1 MNTYLINSFSLR
13 LLYDEINKIT
23 AGSNNIIKLNMDEIT
38 ISDLINECSYY
49 SLLNEKK
56 YVVVNNF
63 KLIKDNNKITD
74 YLKDPHPDTVLILI
88 TDKIDKR
95 SVIYKEIV
103 KSGKLIIVENTI
115 NLNQKISEYSLNNN
129 IKIDFKAINKLL
141 ENNLHNYD
149 LVLNEI
155 DKINL
160 VTNNISLDKVL
171 KYTSKLIGEDN
182 FAFCDIVIKKDYQ
195 EIMTYFN
202 EFKQLR
208 QEVIP
213 FIALLASQYRL
224 MYAVKSLNKTPDAI
238 AKDLGV
244 HPYRVKLAK
253 EKSYMYTRDEL
264 QKKLLD
270 LCDLDYNL
278 KTSTVDKYML
288 LKIFL
293 VNV

>member
-49 SLLNEKK
+49 SLLKETK

-63 KLIKDNNKITD
+63 KLLKDNNKIID

-103 KSGKLIIVENTI
+103 KSGEIIIIENTI
-115 NLNQKISEYSLNNN
+115 NLNQKISEYSLNKN
-129 IKIDFKAINKLL
+129 IKIDFKGINKLL
-141 ENNLHNYD
+141 ENNLNNYD

-155 DKINL
+155 DKINII
-160 VTNNISLDKVL
+160 TDNITYEDVL

-182 FAFCDIVIKKDYQ
+182 FAFCDVVIKKDYQ
-195 EIMTYFN
+195 EIMIYFN

-224 MYAVKSLNKTPDAI
+224 MYAVKPLNKTPDAI

-253 EKSYMYTRDEL
+253 EKGTMYTRDEL

>member
-38 ISDLINECSYY
+38 ISNLINECSYY
-49 SLLNEKK
+49 SLLKETK

-63 KLIKDNNKITD
+63 KLLKDNNKIID

-103 KSGKLIIVENTI
+103 KSGEIIIIENTI
-115 NLNQKISEYSLNNN
+115 NLNQKISEYSLNKN
-129 IKIDFKAINKLL
+129 IKIDFKGINKLL
-141 ENNLHNYD
+141 ENNLNNYD

-155 DKINL
+155 DKINII
-160 VTNNISLDKVL
+160 TDNITYEDVL

-182 FAFCDIVIKKDYQ
+182 FAFCDVVIKKDYQ
-195 EIMTYFN
+195 EIMIYFN

-224 MYAVKSLNKTPDAI
+224 MYAVKPLNKTPDAI

-253 EKSYMYTRDEL
+253 EKGTMYTRDEL